1 MKSKKPLV
9 YLADL
14 THLGRI
20 VAANFHP
27 LGIGLIAAYLTTRFK
42 DEIEVELFKYPQ
54 DFDQALQKRRPC
66 LVGLTNYSWN
76 CELSYQFAASIKLNL
91 PETCVVMGGPNYGVH
106 EEEINKFWQAHPAI
120 DFYLVG
126 EGELAFANFF
136 EQLRRSDFD
145 IARLKTKARP
155 LANAHYWQ
163 DGILSK
169 GEVLPR
175 ISDFDEVG
183 SPYLMGL
190 MDKFFDGVL
199 IPMVH
204 TTRGCPFTCA
214 FCTEGDKY
222 YRQVVHRKHLRE
234 ELEYIAVRSLENPEL
249 LITDANFG
257 MYDQDIE
264 KARIIADLQRKYNW
278 PKRLNVSTG
287 KNKKERVVQ
296 IASMLNGA
304 LIVGASLQSTD
315 KEVLKNVNRANISLN
330 AIQDAVREANKDNV
344 MSFTEVILALPGD
357 TREKHVQTLRDVVN
371 SGLGIVRMYQLIM
384 LARTELNSPETR
396 QRYGMRTMFRINPR
410 SLGVY
415 KAFNEKITAIDYEE
429 ICIETNTLS
438 FQDYIDCRELNL
450 SVEIIHNTSLFLE
463 LIGLCKVIG
472 LSWFDV
478 IFEFYNKRRS
488 YSPELTSLYDNF
500 THDSINRLWKTREN
514 LIDDVSNDTE
524 QYTNNPCGT
533 NEMASAK
540 SISFFSLQQELR
552 DIIYYTIFRELLRA
566 GGFWDDVLE
575 LYLTELEKYNVYV
588 KNDLISEEL
597 SFQDDFHFDFI
608 ALRACNFERH
618 PSEVYSHNPKRY
630 KITHTDEQKELIRSA
645 RLQYGD
651 DTVDG
656 RGRILMRT
664 TIRELFRPLQLI
676 S

>member
-27 LGIGLIAAYLTTRFK
+27 LGIGLIAAHLKTRFK

-54 DFDQALQKRRPC
+54 DFDQALQRRQPC

-76 CELSYQFAASIKLNL
+76 YELSSQFAASIKRHL
-91 PETCVVMGGPNYGVH
+91 PKTCVVMGGPNYGTHVD
-106 EEEINKFWQAHPAI
+106 EINKFRQGHPTT
-120 DFYLVG
+120 DFYLIG
-126 EGELAFANFF
+126 EGELAFANLFV
-136 EQLRRSDFD
+136 QLREKSFD
-145 IARLKTKARP
+145 VARLKADSTP

-163 DGILSK
+163 EGCLVH
-169 GEVLPR
+169 GEILPR
-175 ISDFDEVG
+175 INDFDEVG

-214 FCTEGDKY
+214 FCTEGSKY
-222 YRQVVHRKHLRE
+222 YCQVVHRKHLHQ
-234 ELEYIAVRSLENPEL
+234 ELEYIAVRSLHNPEL

-257 MYDQDIE
+257 MYAQDVQ
-264 KARIIADLQRKYNW
+264 KAQILAGLQKKYNW

-287 KNKKERVVQ
+287 KNNKERVVQ

-304 LIVGASLQSTD
+304 LTVGASLQSTD
-315 KEVLKNVNRANISLN
+315 KEVLKNVNRANISLT

-344 MSFTEVILALPGD
+344 LSFTEVILALPGD
-357 TREKHVQTLRDVVN
+357 TREKHIQTLRDVVN

-384 LARTELNSPETR
+384 LARTELNSPEYR
-396 QRYGMRTMFRINPR
+396 QKYGMKTKFRINPR

-415 KAFNEKITAIDYEE
+415 KAFNETVTAIDYEE
-429 ICIETNTLS
+429 ICIENNTLS

-450 SVEIIHNTSLFLE
+450 SVEIIHNTGLFLE
-463 LIGLCKVIG
+463 LTGLCNRLGV
-472 LSWFDV
+472 SWFEV
-478 IFEFYNKRRS
+478 ILDFYDKRRTF
-488 YSPELTSLYDNF
+488 SPGLTDLYDTF
-500 THDSINRLWKTREN
+500 TSNSIKRLWETRED
-514 LIDDVSNDTE
+514 LIADVSKNAEHYIYD
-524 QYTNNPCGT
+524 PCGT

-540 SISFFSLQQELR
+540 SIAFFSLQQELR
-552 DIIYYTIFRELLRA
+552 YIIYHTILREQLRSRDLL
-566 GGFWDDVLE
+566 DDIME
-575 LYLTELEKYNVYV
+575 LYLTELEKYSVYV

-597 SFQDDFHFDFI
+597 SFQDNFHFDLI
-608 ALRACNFERH
+608 ALNACNFERH
-618 PSEVYSHNPKRY
+618 PKEVYNLKPKLY
-630 KITHTDEQKELIRSA
+630 SITHSAIQKELIKSA

-664 TIRELFRPLQLI
+664 TTRELFRPLHLI
-676 S
+676 G